1 MKDINALLNK
11 DAQLFL
17 MCCDMRNFSSVAQAL
32 GLSRSAVSKAISGME
47 DDLGFQLFER
57 NTRPLVLTAEARI
70 LQQYF
75 RRVTGEF
82 NQVMTQIRN
91 DNFLK
96 PVLRIGMLESL
107 HLSLGT
113 AIIRELYPKI
123 SQITIITAS
132 ANVLMQRLMERKVDL
147 IISND
152 FAPTSTKLF
161 RKLILEEPSVIL
173 LPHSFYHG
181 EARDGVMHPLTWSDL
196 RYCGLPMIQY
206 WKETGA
212 GKVNDLFIRTIGMQ
226 FPERIIVDTNQL
238 LVYLVKENLG
248 WALTRPTTVLE
259 NIQWLP
265 SIVVAPCPKPVLSR
279 QVYIIGRESEFTLE
293 AEYLGHL
300 CQSMIQT
307 QILPKLLSFAPWM
320 GDSMTAKGKPDQD
333 NP

>member
-32 GLSRSAVSKAISGME
+32 GLSRSAVSKAISSME
-47 DDLGFQLFER
+47 NDLGFQLFER

-82 NQVMTQIRN
+82 NHVMTTIRN

-113 AIIRELYPKI
+113 AIIRELYQKI

-173 LPHSFYHG
+173 LPRSFYPKQD
-181 EARDGVMHPLTWSDL
+181 EEDTPPQLTWSDL

-259 NIQWLP
+259 NIQWLS
-265 SIVVAPCPKPVLSR
+265 SIKVVPCPKPVLSR
-279 QVYIIGRESEFTLE
+279 QVFIIGRESEFTLE
-293 AEYLGHL
+293 AEYLEHL
-300 CQSMIQT
+300 CQAMIQSK
-307 QILPKLLSFAPWM
+307 ILPELLSVAPWM
-320 GDSMTAKGKPDQD
+320 GNTMNCKGKPDRD

>member
-1 MKDINALLNK
+1 
-11 DAQLFL
+11 
-17 MCCDMRNFSSVAQAL
+17 MRNFSSVAQAL
-32 GLSRSAVSKAISGME
+32 GLSRSAVSKAIASME
-47 DDLGFQLFER
+47 NDLGFQLFER

-82 NQVMTQIRN
+82 NHVMTTIRN

-113 AIIRELYPKI
+113 AIIRELYQKI

-161 RKLILEEPSVIL
+161 RKLILEEPSVVL
-173 LPHSFYHG
+173 LPRSFYLKQT
-181 EARDGVMHPLTWSDL
+181 EEDTPPQLTWSDL

-265 SIVVAPCPKPVLSR
+265 SIKVVPCPKPVLSR

-293 AEYLGHL
+293 ADYLEHL
-300 CQSMIQT
+300 CQAMIQSK
-307 QILPKLLSFAPWM
+307 ILPELLSVAPWM
-320 GDSMTAKGKPDQD
+320 GNTMNCKGKPDRD

>member
-1 MKDINALLNK
+1 
-11 DAQLFL
+11 
-17 MCCDMRNFSSVAQAL
+17 MRNFSSVAQAL

-82 NQVMTQIRN
+82 NQVMTTIRN

-173 LPHSFYHG
+173 LPKSFYHG
-181 EARDGVMHPLTWSDL
+181 NTDDFPQLTWSDL

-259 NIQWLP
+259 NIQWLS
-265 SIVVAPCPKPVLSR
+265 SIKVAPCPKPVLSR
-279 QVYIIGRESEFTLE
+279 QVYIIGREAEFTLE
-293 AEYLGHL
+293 AEYLEHL
-300 CQSMIQT
+300 CQAMIQS
-307 QILPKLLSFAPWM
+307 QILPKLLSVAPWM
-320 GDSMTAKGKPDQD
+320 GNTMTCKGKPDRD